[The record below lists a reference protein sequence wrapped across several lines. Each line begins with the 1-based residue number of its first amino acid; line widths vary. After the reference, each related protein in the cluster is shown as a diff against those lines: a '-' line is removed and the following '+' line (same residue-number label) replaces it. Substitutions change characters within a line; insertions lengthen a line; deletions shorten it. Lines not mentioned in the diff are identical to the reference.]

1 MLQCLEGNSYVPKTS
16 HSGWQDV
23 VGQIPNVLEQTVC
36 DRNVEGLYQET
47 ANQMETNTHML
58 HVWSSS
64 FAPWLGQC
72 YWIVQTC
79 AWNIWDTLWTFTL
92 CSWVYHTHEISTA
105 AAHFSRR
112 RDFGVTKPGITTPS
126 WSFRAIHLE
135 DLGCCPNAVR
145 CCPSRRVWLKFK
157 ADKAE
162 KWHWGKGSTKKKMPN
177 SHHLFGWAS
186 TFSESCKVS
195 SPSHAKYLVTG
206 QICSFRWNQ
215 RVHRSHWFPNFCEIN
230 HGFVEHWWTLHI
242 LIDFIT
248 ML

>member
-1 MLQCLEGNSYVPKTS
+1 
-16 HSGWQDV
+16 
-23 VGQIPNVLEQTVC
+23 
-36 DRNVEGLYQET
+36 
-47 ANQMETNTHML
+47 METNTQML

-79 AWNIWDTLWTFTL
+79 AWNIWDTLWTFKL

-145 CCPSRRVWLKFK
+145 CCPSLCVWLKFK
-157 ADKAE
+157 TDKTE
-162 KWHWGKGSTKKKMPN
+162 KLHWGKGSTKKICPTHIT
-177 SHHLFGWAS
+177 SSGGHPLF
-186 TFSESCKVS
+186 
-195 SPSHAKYLVTG
+195 PSHAKYQVRDMQSISSLAK
-206 QICSFRWNQ
+206 SAAFD
-215 RVHRSHWFPNFCEIN
+215 EIN
-230 HGFVEHWWTLHI
+230 VFTDLTGFPISVRYMVLLNIDEHCTFWLISSQCYNRNNAKSKESSWSNHI
-242 LIDFIT
+242 V
-248 ML
+248 